1 MGGKS
6 SKVTPEPPDP
16 ALVARLEGALREC
29 EQKLEEALTKAGA
42 AEQPKKEAEENAA
55 LRKRLAECEK
65 KLEQALKE
73 TSSKPAP
80 SAAESRPPRSWRST
94 SRRREDGVGTYRGAS
109 R

>member
-1 MGGKS
+1 MGGCG
-6 SKVTPEPPDP
+6 SKTEV
-16 ALVARLEGALREC
+16 LQSGS
-29 EQKLEEALTKAGA
+29 GSGS
-42 AEQPKKEAEENAA
+42 AEQENAA
-55 LRKRLAECEK
+55 LRKQLAECERRLAECEK